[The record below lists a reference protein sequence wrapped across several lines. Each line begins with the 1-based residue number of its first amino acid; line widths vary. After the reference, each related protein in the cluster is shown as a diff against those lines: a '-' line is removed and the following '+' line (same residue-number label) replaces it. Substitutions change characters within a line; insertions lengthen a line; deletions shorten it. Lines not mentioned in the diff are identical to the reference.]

1 MFICYFVL
9 FFSPNLTLS
18 LSSACTS
25 TKNEHHTRVKVYVVC
40 LFGPLFFFFLYK
52 SAVVF
57 SDLTHHSSTKPSPA
71 GLSEWST
78 WWRIYW
84 TTMENA
90 IGNFFS
96 EKMITGLEAVKWQ
109 LWASCQT
116 SVLKNHARQ
125 QIESQNNYSP
135 PLHYYIK
142 LLDCLC
148 RAAITGYSS
157 FEWQRIRF

>member
-1 MFICYFVL
+1 MLFV
-9 FFSPNLTLS
+9 TY
-18 LSSACTS
+18 ARTS
-25 TKNEHHTRVKVYVVC
+25 TKNEHHTGLKFMWYASLV
-40 LFGPLFFFFLYK
+40 LFFSFLFLK

-57 SDLTHHSSTKPSPA
+57 SDRTHHSSTKPSPA

-109 LWASCQT
+109 L
-116 SVLKNHARQ
+116 
-125 QIESQNNYSP
+125 
-135 PLHYYIK
+135 
-142 LLDCLC
+142 
-148 RAAITGYSS
+148 
-157 FEWQRIRF
+157 

>member
-1 MFICYFVL
+1 MLFVTL
-9 FFSPNLTLS
+9 FFFLS
-18 LSSACTS
+18 KHCHCQALAQVQKWTPH
-25 TKNEHHTRVKVYVVC
+25 KVKVYVVC
-40 LFGPLFFFFLYK
+40 LFDPFFFFLFLK

-109 LWASCQT
+109 LRASCQT

-135 PLHYYIK
+135 PLHY
-142 LLDCLC
+142 
-148 RAAITGYSS
+148 
-157 FEWQRIRF
+157 